1 MIPNSDI
8 SRRRALKTL
17 GTGFVLLNFS
27 GGTAFA
33 QKTKAEE
40 YQKRAFE
47 VMEYIQKHFWDSK
60 QDLYKE
66 KSTEDGLA
74 FLWPAGVMFS
84 ALVGACRYDKRFS
97 SIMRKYFEGLEGYW
111 DGNAKVPGYE
121 PVKTSGGNDK
131 YYDDNAWMVIT
142 YLEAYELTKD
152 SRYIKKAAETLK
164 FVISGWDEELGGGIW
179 WHVAHKGGGK
189 NTCVNAPAAVGCL
202 RLAKFS
208 QADDKGVL
216 VEEAAKIVEWT
227 DKTLR
232 ASNGLYKDS
241 IVVETK
247 KINDAQLTYNSAL
260 MLRAKLGLYSQTKNR
275 DYLKDAR
282 KIGEAAESLANGDGI
297 YRDPWKWS
305 HLMVEADL
313 ELYRWTKR
321 NYLLKRAKTNVDQN
335 YESWTEKKPE
345 DLITNAS
352 LARELWLMADAGSE
366 IGEQFWREADKPS

>member
-260 MLRAKLGLYSQTKNR
+260 MLRQ
-275 DYLKDAR
+275 AR
-282 KIGEAAESLANGDGI
+282 TLLA
-297 YRDPWKWS
+297 
-305 HLMVEADL
+305 
-313 ELYRWTKR
+313 
-321 NYLLKRAKTNVDQN
+321 DQKPRLF
-335 YESWTEKKPE
+335 EGRPE
-345 DLITNAS
+345 DRRS
-352 LARELWLMADAGSE
+352 R
-366 IGEQFWREADKPS
+366 